1 MLPPGVVPRMAGS
14 QVERKAQG
22 GTTSW
27 GQERGL
33 QPPESLYSDKV
44 GLPLERLECG
54 PGKNFLVI
62 WRRGKADH
70 EDAGLTARGLR
81 GKGGSPGSVFR
92 GSGK

>member
-33 QPPESLYSDKV
+33 QPPESLYSDEG
-44 GLPLERLECG
+44 GLPL
-54 PGKNFLVI
+54 
-62 WRRGKADH
+62 RGWSVAQ
-70 EDAGLTARGLR
+70 GRTFQSY
-81 GKGGSPGSVFR
+81 GGEG
-92 GSGK
+92 